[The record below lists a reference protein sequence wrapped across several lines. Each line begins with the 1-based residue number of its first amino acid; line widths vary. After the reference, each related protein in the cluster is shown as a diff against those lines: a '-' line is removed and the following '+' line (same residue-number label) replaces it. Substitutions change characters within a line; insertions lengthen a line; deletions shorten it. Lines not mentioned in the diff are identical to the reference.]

1 MSLQFLFG
9 CPNSFSIN
17 GKAGESFGVGSD
29 IMTKDDLDILKNT
42 ALQVRRLVLDAI
54 GHAGR
59 GHLGGALSIVDAL
72 TVLYFRHMR
81 VNPSRPRDP
90 DRDFFICSK
99 GHAGPALYAA
109 LALRGFFSKELLCT
123 LNQGGTKLPSH
134 CDMNKTPGVDM
145 TAGALGHG
153 LSIAVGVVLGNR
165 LSGIDRNIYVMLGDG
180 ECQEGQVW
188 EAAMSAGHFHLRELI
203 GFIDN
208 NGMQIDGY
216 TRDIMNVEPFAE
228 KWSAFGWRVDRVN
241 GHDLEA
247 IDEAITRAKGDEEKP
262 SMIILDTVKGK
273 GCSFAEGRVASHHM
287 EVDCELVRNELEKMA
302 NHECT

>member
-1 MSLQFLFG
+1 
-9 CPNSFSIN
+9 
-17 GKAGESFGVGSD
+17 
-29 IMTKDDLDILKNT
+29 MTNDELHALKGT
-42 ALQVRRLVLDAI
+42 ALEARRLVIDAI
-54 GHAGR
+54 GQAGR

-72 TVLYFRHMR
+72 AVLYFRHLR
-81 VNPSRPRDP
+81 VNPERPRDP

-99 GHAGPALYAA
+99 GHAGPALYAV
-109 LALRGFFSKELLCT
+109 LALRGFFPRELLCT

-153 LSIAVGVVLGNR
+153 LSVAVGIALGNR
-165 LSGIDRNIYVMLGDG
+165 LSRINRNIYVMLGDG
-180 ECQEGQVW
+180 ECQEGQIW

-203 GFIDN
+203 GFLDN

-216 TRDIMNVEPFAE
+216 TRDIMNVEPFPE
-228 KWSAFGWRVDRVN
+228 KWSAFGWRVDRVS

-247 IDEAITRAKGDEEKP
+247 IDDAITRAKRNAEKP
-262 SMIILDTVKGK
+262 SMIILDTVKGM

-287 EVDCELVRNELEKMA
+287 EVDREMARNELEKMVD
-302 NHECT
+302 HECS